1 MELCSKLV
9 FDYKITSDIDVEI
22 TSASTI
28 NPTCPQT
35 NEKLFFETML
45 SAVRYEIDQDGDIN
59 LIDGDGKEVV
69 ALTMK

>member
-1 MELCSKLV
+1 MELCSKLI

-35 NEKLFFETML
+35 NEKLFF
-45 SAVRYEIDQDGDIN
+45 
-59 LIDGDGKEVV
+59 
-69 ALTMK
+69 